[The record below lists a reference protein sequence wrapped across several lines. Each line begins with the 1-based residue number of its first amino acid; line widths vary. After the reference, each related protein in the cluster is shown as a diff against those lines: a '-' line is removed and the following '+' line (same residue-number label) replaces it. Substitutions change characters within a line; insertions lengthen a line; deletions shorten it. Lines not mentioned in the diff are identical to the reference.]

1 MRTAVNDEPGREP
14 ASAGRPRRLL
24 DAVRDA
30 IRLRHYSRRTEE
42 AYVAWIRR
50 FIVFHGKRHP
60 RDMGGPE
67 VTAFVS
73 SLAAREV
80 SASTQNQALSAILFL
95 YQAVLH
101 AYGIKYL
108 PFARFDSPVP
118 LEQATSRVDD
128 PFYQWFLSQEAS
140 FEHLWEKLTDESF
153 HILFANR
160 SFLLKFNR
168 AVSERLRGDP
178 SLVPPEERGVAGRI
192 RRRSPPAW
200 ARSAV
205 FFRDQGRCVLCHVDL
220 SGLLS
225 TDRVDHFDHMV
236 PLAEWGINDACNL
249 QLLCEACNLK
259 KSAGEAVTG
268 NRYSAWWRY

>member
-1 MRTAVNDEPGREP
+1 MAALVE
-14 ASAGRPRRLL
+14 A
-24 DAVRDA
+24 A
-30 IRLRHYSRRTEE
+30 IES
-42 AYVAWIRR
+42 
-50 FIVFHGKRHP
+50 
-60 RDMGGPE
+60 PE
-67 VTAFVS
+67 SVGEINWGS
-73 SLAAREV
+73 PEV
-80 SASTQNQALSAILFL
+80 SATITRFSRISLLHQYIFAMIAVEHRSDYRKNADLFEEEEIGL
-95 YQAVLH
+95 LEDLLDTYDIEYQ
-101 AYGIKYL
+101 
-108 PFARFDSPVP
+108 PFARFESQISP
-118 LEQATSRVDD
+118 EHATSRADD

-168 AVSERLRGDP
+168 AVAEHLRGDP
-178 SLVPPEERGVAGRI
+178 GLVPLEERGVAGRI
-192 RRRSPPAW
+192 RRRPPPAW

-236 PLAEWGINDACNL
+236 PLADWGTNDACNL

-259 KSAGEAVTG
+259 KSAGLAVTG